1 MVNRV
6 FLLSPANTGGV
17 RGRLLLGNASQFEL
31 AQRFRA
37 GGATLAEIY
46 VFISSL
52 YFRGKIAYST
62 AFASPPATAPGAVV
76 ITPGHGLLHP
86 DTAIGHEQ
94 LRAIAAAPI
103 EDPAFAQLLRRDAQL
118 LNEQAGPECLHVL
131 LGSIATEKY
140 VAPLIEV
147 FGERLVFP
155 SEFVGRGDMSRGGI
169 MLRAA
174 SSGAEMTYIP
184 IAGAPRHGARPPKLP
199 RKTVSP

>member
-184 IAGAPRHGARPPKLP
+184 IAGATRHGARPPKLL